1 MKRTQNVLN
10 DGKRESRLP
19 EPITRTQTVER
30 RRRKEPRVE
39 QNTGRSLDVCLIGS
53 QRLILHIPHG
63 FSSEKKKKNTYTR
76 AQKRKRRKEESTEPP
91 ASAPYRK
98 SKGEGEKS
106 AQPEGI
112 FV

>member
-30 RRRKEPRVE
+30 RRRRAQSRAEHWALAGCVPYRKPA
-39 QNTGRSLDVCLIGS
+39 LDLAHPAWFFV
-53 QRLILHIPHG
+53 R
-63 FSSEKKKKNTYTR
+63 KKKKKYVHKSP
-76 AQKRKRRKEESTEPP
+76 KRKKRKEESTEPP

>member
-19 EPITRTQTVER
+19 EPITRTQQSREEE
-30 RRRKEPRVE
+30 EPRVE

-63 FSSEKKKKNTYTR
+63 FSFEKKKKIIKIHKSP
-76 AQKRKRRKEESTEPP
+76 KRKKRKEESTEPP

>member
-1 MKRTQNVLN
+1 V
-10 DGKRESRLP
+10 P
-19 EPITRTQTVER
+19 Y
-30 RRRKEPRVE
+30 RKPA
-39 QNTGRSLDVCLIGS
+39 LDLAHPAWFFV
-53 QRLILHIPHG
+53 R
-63 FSSEKKKKNTYTR
+63 KKKKKIKIHKSP
-76 AQKRKRRKEESTEPP
+76 KRKKRKEESTEPP